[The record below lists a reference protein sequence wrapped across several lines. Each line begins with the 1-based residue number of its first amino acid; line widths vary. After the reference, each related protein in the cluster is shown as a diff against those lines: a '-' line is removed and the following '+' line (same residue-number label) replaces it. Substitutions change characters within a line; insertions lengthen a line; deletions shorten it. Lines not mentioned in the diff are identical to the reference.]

1 MKSGTSALES
11 SLKRMSPRG
20 GRSGTIAVFSRSV
33 ETEDAEMRAFW
44 RQVEHELFDGRDA
57 TLILAVTAGFI
68 AWNVTYLLIFI
79 FS

>member
-1 MKSGTSALES
+1 MKSGASASES
-11 SLKRMSPRG
+11 SLKRMSQRG

-33 ETEDAEMRAFW
+33 KKGGTEMRAFW
-44 RQVEHELFDGRDA
+44 RQVKHELLGRDA

-68 AWNVTYLLIFI
+68 AWNVTYLLRII